1 MYLTAYNAIIYVL
14 FRLHIPAYSDTK
26 PETFGHLV
34 NKFDSILMG
43 YFFQDS
49 LEFLIVSTHCRSIF
63 IFPSIISF

>member
-1 MYLTAYNAIIYVL
+1 MFYLDLY
-14 FRLHIPAYSDTK
+14 IPAYPDTK

-49 LEFLIVSTHCRSIF
+49 LEFFL
-63 IFPSIISF
+63 PSPPA